1 MVSDERL
8 KFAVELAQAG
18 KHTEAEKIYRVV
30 LRDDPSNLAAWVGYS
45 NVAADLPERIHALER
60 AVALCPGNSM
70 LEVRLETLRRE
81 LPEQEPQQVPAYTE
95 RKTGPPSESMP
106 FLLQRGKVLED
117 RGKFEAAIEI
127 YTNVITYSRSPAE
140 RVEATRR
147 IEDIRTRQEA
157 DKIQRVHPTLNLL
170 RLATGPVLLFII
182 MVFVQSGLNP
192 LHTPLLSLLGIASVA
207 VGSLM
212 ISITEMRPVH
222 PAWVNLFGKPGAG
235 EEPEMRKGIRLLG
248 WALLLAP
255 YSMFLMDAGQR
266 LVTLQ
271 SSMLGK

>member
-8 KFAVELAQAG
+8 KFAIELAQAG
-18 KHTEAEKIYRVV
+18 KLPEAEKMFRVV
-30 LRDDPSNLAAWVGYS
+30 LRDDPANLAAWVWYS
-45 NVAADLPERIHALER
+45 DVAANLPERIHALER
-60 AVALCPGNSM
+60 ANALCPGNSM
-70 LEVRLETLRRE
+70 LHERLETLRRG
-81 LPEQEPQQVPAYTE
+81 LMAHEPKLVPAYTE
-95 RKTGPPSESMP
+95 RKTGPPGESMP
-106 FLLQRGKVLED
+106 FLLQRGKILED
-117 RGKFEAAIEI
+117 RGKFESAIEI
-127 YTNVITYSRSPAE
+127 YNSVITYSRSPAE

-147 IEDIRTRQEA
+147 IEDIRTRLEA

-192 LHTPLLSLLGIASVA
+192 LHTPLLSLLGIVSVA
-207 VGSLM
+207 AGSLM
-212 ISITEMRPVH
+212 VSVTEMRPVH
-222 PAWVNLFGKPGAG
+222 PAWVAVFGKPGAG

-255 YSMFLMDAGQR
+255 YTTFLMDAGQR

-271 SSMLGK
+271 SSMLGQ

>member
-1 MVSDERL
+1 M
-8 KFAVELAQAG
+8 F
-18 KHTEAEKIYRVV
+18 RVV
-30 LRDDPSNLAAWVGYS
+30 LRDDPANLAAWVWYS
-45 NVAADLPERIHALER
+45 DVATDLPERVHALEQ
-60 AVALCPGNSM
+60 AVALCPGNAM
-70 LEVRLETLRRE
+70 LKERLETLRRD
-81 LPEQEPQQVPAYTE
+81 LPGQAPKQVPAYTE

-106 FLLQRGKVLED
+106 FLLQRGKIFED
-117 RGKFEAAIEI
+117 RGKFEAAIET
-127 YTNVITYSRSPAE
+127 YTSIITYSRSPAE

-192 LHTPLLSLLGIASVA
+192 LHTPLLSLIGIACVA
-207 VGSLM
+207 AGSLM
-212 ISITEMRPVH
+212 VSITEMRPVH
-222 PAWVNLFGKPGAG
+222 PAWVKLFGRPGAG

-255 YSMFLMDAGQR
+255 YTMFLMDAGQR

-271 SSMLGK
+271 SSVLGQ